1 MGYKVILTSEI
12 SSYSDIV
19 DTYMVSIDGTLAA
32 VELSREGPM
41 TQEELSQ
48 YFSDNHSLWIDPNL
62 DLNETE

>member
-1 MGYKVILTSEI
+1 MGYKVISISDI
-12 SSYSDIV
+12 SSYDDII
-19 DTYMVSIDGTLAA
+19 DTYMISIDGTLAA

-48 YFSDNHSLWIDPNL
+48 YFSDNHPLWVDPNL